1 MRAVIDVN
9 VLVSGL
15 LWHGTPHTLIEHLRD
30 GTLRLVSSP
39 ALLAELAEVLE
50 RPKFNEIL
58 ARSNTSLE
66 RALAE
71 IQTLAEVMAPVPL
84 PKPLCRDPDDD
95 EILALAVAARVD
107 LMVSGDTDLL
117 DLDNYESIPIVT
129 PAEALR
135 RVEGQK

>member
-71 IQTLAEVMAPVPL
+71 MQTLAEVMAPRCQS
-84 PKPLCRDPDDD
+84 LC
-95 EILALAVAARVD
+95 VAIR
-107 LMVSGDTDLL
+107 MTMRSSHWRSPRG
-117 DLDNYESIPIVT
+117 SI
-129 PAEALR
+129 
-135 RVEGQK
+135 